1 MWGVLSTEPLLFS
14 TAFLGLAL
22 HGFFCVGLVY
32 MSSSRRDAVRFFATL
47 ACPLSTA
54 YVTSSSGVALPVA
67 LRLLEQDGYVER
79 GPLRVLL
86 PALLVVLRA
95 GTSVYNMVALL
106 FVAQRRHR
114 DISLGA
120 RVAMCAANA
129 LSSLGIGSMPGG
141 TSFGTT
147 FLLRLAG
154 LPPQD
159 VDCVAALEVLLDR
172 FASMHNLLACC
183 TCCVFLGSGPSSY
196 TRQR

>member
-120 RVAMCAANA
+120 RVAMW
-129 LSSLGIGSMPGG
+129 
-141 TSFGTT
+141 
-147 FLLRLAG
+147 
-154 LPPQD
+154 
-159 VDCVAALEVLLDR
+159 DR